1 MKNIVLVV
9 AILAL
14 AVVAVSVL
22 APGNPLSRLFRSKE
36 AVVVTS
42 SNDDSS
48 LSAGGLASPVESTR
62 TLDIITV
69 LPQDAI
75 PAILSPKFLS
85 RDEADA
91 QMSDDEQVIGV
102 SINGDHRAYSVPFLS
117 RREIVN
123 DVVGGKPVAVTW

>member
-9 AILAL
+9 AILVL
-14 AVVAVSVL
+14 AVVAVSAL

-36 AVVVTS
+36 AVVVTP
-42 SNDDSS
+42 SNDGSS
-48 LSAGGLASPVESTR
+48 QSAGGLASPTENTR

-69 LPQDAI
+69 LPKDAI
-75 PAILSPKFLS
+75 RAILSPSIVS
-85 RDEADA
+85 RDEADR
-91 QMSDDEQVIGV
+91 QMSDDEQVIGL

>member
-14 AVVAVSVL
+14 AVVAVSAL

-36 AVVVTS
+36 VVVVTS
-42 SNDDSS
+42 DNDEST
-48 LSAGGLASPVESTR
+48 LSAGGLASPTDSAR
-62 TLDIITV
+62 TLEIITV

-75 PAILSPKFLS
+75 PAILSPTFLS
-85 RDEADA
+85 RFEADE
-91 QMSDDEQVIGV
+91 QMSDDELVIGV

-117 RREIVN
+117 SREIVN